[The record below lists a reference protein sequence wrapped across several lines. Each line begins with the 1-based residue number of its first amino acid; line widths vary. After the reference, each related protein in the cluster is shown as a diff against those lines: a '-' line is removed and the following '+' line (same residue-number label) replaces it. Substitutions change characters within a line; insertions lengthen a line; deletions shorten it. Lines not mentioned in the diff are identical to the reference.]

1 MAELKTTYMGIELK
15 NPLIVGACN
24 LVTDIENLKKM
35 EAAGA
40 GAIVYKSLFEEQ
52 IQLENFE
59 AEEDLNAYNER
70 NAEMISLFPDM
81 GVVGPQEFLQGLKE
95 AKEIL
100 TVRKEIIMDDDVTD
114 EQLGTII
121 RMMYRA
127 KVEIQNETI
136 KRTKQNLEL

>member
-1 MAELKTTYMGIELK
+1 MENRYLKQIIQWAE
-15 NPLIVGACN
+15 
-24 LVTDIENLKKM
+24 
-35 EAAGA
+35 
-40 GAIVYKSLFEEQ
+40 
-52 IQLENFE
+52 
-59 AEEDLNAYNER
+59 
-70 NAEMISLFPDM
+70 
-81 GVVGPQEFLQGLKE
+81 E

-136 KRTKQNLEL
+136 KRTKENAGL